1 MNNSSEKP
9 KAGSFWLSCLA
20 FIGCFLIFATILRI
34 ANMPAQEEVGLVPAN
49 LTPEERLERNLL
61 TPDERRQRLIEL
73 KAKAKTASESYAW
86 IDRNAGAVQLPV
98 ARAMELVVQESKTV
112 P

>member
-1 MNNSSEKP
+1 MSNSSEKP

-34 ANMPAQEEVGLVPAN
+34 ADMPAQQEVGLVPAN
-49 LTPEERLERNLL
+49 LTQEERLERNLL
-61 TPDERRQRLIEL
+61 TPEERKQRLIEL
-73 KAKAKTASESYAW
+73 QAKAKAASENYAW
-86 IDRNAGAVQLPV
+86 IDRNAGVIQLPV
-98 ARAMELVVQESKTV
+98 VRAMELVVHESRSA